1 VQLLKKFGFIAVILR
16 VLIAGDDL
24 PEKWELDRPLT
35 LINDVNSVD
44 NKWPEDHSFN
54 AQLQVPLDSP
64 LRLCKDEYTIELAG
78 RIKALVAIP
87 ETTPRS

>member
-1 VQLLKKFGFIAVILR
+1 VQLLKKFGFIAVMLR

-44 NKWPEDHSFN
+44 NKWPEDHFFN
-54 AQLQVPLDSP
+54 AQRS
-64 LRLCKDEYTIELAG
+64 TAG
-78 RIKALVAIP
+78 AIGF
-87 ETTPRS
+87 TSSFMQR